1 MSKNI
6 KINAKD
12 LEESQIKEEYMG
24 RFDTSSKMSDLE
36 ETMLIDPYTREV
48 IKLTGRRNKVET
60 RIMHCDLVTEPTKT
74 TNPLEKLF
82 ISDLM
87 KNVSL
92 ENKPYSIQ
100 RGYAKD
106 RTTGSIK
113 SGGIITGRPGIEIDI
128 QSHETVLLKHP
139 TRTMLE
145 NSLALLED
153 SKFAITF
160 PSGTSALNAGI
171 PIRFQCML

>member
-92 ENKPYSIQ
+92 
-100 RGYAKD
+100 
-106 RTTGSIK
+106 
-113 SGGIITGRPGIEIDI
+113 
-128 QSHETVLLKHP
+128 
-139 TRTMLE
+139 
-145 NSLALLED
+145 
-153 SKFAITF
+153 
-160 PSGTSALNAGI
+160 
-171 PIRFQCML
+171 